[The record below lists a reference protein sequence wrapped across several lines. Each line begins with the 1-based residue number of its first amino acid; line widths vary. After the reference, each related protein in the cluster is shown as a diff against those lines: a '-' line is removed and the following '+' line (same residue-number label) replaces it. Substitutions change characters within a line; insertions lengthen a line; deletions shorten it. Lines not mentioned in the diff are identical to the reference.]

1 MVLIVNQGKSII
13 ETGNPAKW
21 VNALSQAAPFPFTD

>member
-13 ETGNPAKW
+13 ETGNPTEW
-21 VNALSQAAPFPFTD
+21 VNALSQGAPFPFTH